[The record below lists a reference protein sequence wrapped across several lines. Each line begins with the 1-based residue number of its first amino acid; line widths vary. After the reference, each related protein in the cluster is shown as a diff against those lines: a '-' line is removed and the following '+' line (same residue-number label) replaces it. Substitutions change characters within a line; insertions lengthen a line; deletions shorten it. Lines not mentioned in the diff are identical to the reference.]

1 AFGSCGP
8 NRLTVATAAAA
19 RSGRRSQLGEAST
32 YLLYSY
38 KRSFNGFVV
47 KLTEEETLRV
57 AAMDG
62 VVSVFPNEK
71 KQLHTTRS
79 WDFMGFPQQVNR
91 TTLESDIIIGVI
103 DTGIWLESDSFKDE
117 GFGPPPTKWKG
128 ACQTTNF
135 TCNND
140 GLFGIDDLQSPRDS
154 NGHGTHTA
162 STSAGGLVSTTSL
175 MGLGLG
181 TARGGVPSARIA
193 VYKICW
199 YDGCYDADILAAFD
213 DAIAD
218 GVDLISLSV
227 GGSPKD
233 YLRDSIAIGSFHAM
247 KHGILTSASGGNNGP
262 ELSTVSNVSPWVLTV
277 AASTTDRKFL
287 TKLQLGNNM
296 VFEVKL
302 LYPIMR
308 MLCFFNKIAFYLQKK
323 DLGYN
328 AESIKCQGVSVN
340 TFDQKNAMYPII
352 YAGAFELARKYLAT
366 LKNELLDTYR
376 YCFGNSLDSNLVK
389 GKIILCDSLG
399 NGASALVAGAAG
411 TVTRDRGNKDVAYV
425 FPLPATY
432 LGVEDGATVFNYIN
446 STRNPS
452 AIIYKSNEVKDT
464 LAPYVATFSS
474 RGPNTITNDILKP
487 DLTAPGVEILAATS
501 LLSPL
506 SGVKEDSRRVPY
518 TIKSGTSMACPHATA
533 LAAYVKSFHPSWSP
547 AAIKSAL
554 MTTAIPLNNLTSPE
568 AELAYGAGHINPLK
582 AYMMQVFCAG
592 KAIIPQIYDLLPE
605 IACSTCTKAT
615 TVLVCDLNLPSFAL
629 SAVPLQTFNRNFTRT
644 VTNVGSPMSTYR
656 VTIKAPDALKISVEP
671 AVLAFTSLGQKLP
684 FVVKVQGLI
693 GRTRVSASMVWDDGV
708 HTVRSPIV
716 VYGF

>member
-1 AFGSCGP
+1 MATIIFCISWLLLITCISSAMLSSVSGAFDDDRKAYIVYMGDRPKGDISPSSLHMSMLKEILGS
-8 NRLTVATAAAA
+8 
-19 RSGRRSQLGEAST
+19 EAST
-32 YLLYSY
+32 HLLYSY

-47 KLTEEETLRV
+47 KLTEEEKLRV

-91 TTLESDIIIGVI
+91 TTLESDIIIGVL
-103 DTGIWLESDSFKDE
+103 DTGIWPESDSFKDE
-117 GFGPPPTKWKG
+117 GFGPPPSKWKG

-135 TCNND
+135 TCNNKIVGARHYRSD

-154 NGHGTHTA
+154 KGHGTHTA
-162 STSAGGLVSTTSL
+162 STAAGGLVSTTSL

-199 YDGCYDADILAAFD
+199 YDGCDDADILAAFD

-227 GGSPKD
+227 GGSPED

-247 KHGILTSASGGNNGP
+247 KHGILTSASGGNSGP
-262 ELSTVSNVSPWVLTV
+262 ELSTVSNVSPWALTV

-296 VFEVKL
+296 VFE
-302 LYPIMR
+302 
-308 MLCFFNKIAFYLQKK
+308 
-323 DLGYN
+323 
-328 AESIKCQGVSVN
+328 GVSVN

-352 YAGAFELARKYLAT
+352 YAGAVPNTTANYTKFLS
-366 LKNELLDTYR
+366 R
-376 YCFGNSLDSNLVK
+376 YCFRNSLDSNLVK

-399 NGASALVAGAAG
+399 NGASALVAGAAASALVAG
-411 TVTRDRGNKDVAYV
+411 AAGIVMRDGGNKDVAYV

-432 LGVEDGATVFNYIN
+432 LGVEDGASAFNYIN
-446 STRNPS
+446 STRYKTVPSPFEKLNPS
-452 AIIYKSNEVKDT
+452 AIIYKSNELKDT

-474 RGPNTITNDILKP
+474 RGPNTVTNDILKLVIESMP
-487 DLTAPGVEILAATS
+487 NSLIDVVLA
-501 LLSPL
+501 LS
-506 SGVKEDSRRVPY
+506 
-518 TIKSGTSMACPHATA
+518 A
-533 LAAYVKSFHPSWSP
+533 F
-547 AAIKSAL
+547 
-554 MTTAIPLNNLTSPE
+554 PLNDLTSPE

-582 AYMMQVFCAG
+582 AVNPGLVYDAG
-592 KAIIPQIYDLLPE
+592 VVDYIKFLCGQGYNTTDLRLVTGDS
-605 IACSTCTKAT
+605 STCTKAT
-615 TVLVCDLNLPSFAL
+615 TGLVWDLNLPSFAL
-629 SAVPLQTFNRNFTRT
+629 SAVPLHTFNRNFTRT

-671 AVLAFTSLGQKLP
+671 AVLAFTSLGQKLS

-708 HTVRSPIV
+708 HTVRSPIA